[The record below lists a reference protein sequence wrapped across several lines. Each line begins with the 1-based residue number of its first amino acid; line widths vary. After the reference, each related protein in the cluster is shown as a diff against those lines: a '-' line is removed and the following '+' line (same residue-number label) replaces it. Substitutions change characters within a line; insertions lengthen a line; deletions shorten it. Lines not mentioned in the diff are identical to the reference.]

1 MPTCQIAGGEI
12 SMVRKFL
19 ADKRGATAIEYSM
32 IAALISVA
40 IVAGARAIGLNITS
54 TMYGAIV
61 SNLN

>member
-1 MPTCQIAGGEI
+1 
-12 SMVRKFL
+12 
-19 ADKRGATAIEYSM
+19 M
-32 IAALISVA
+32 IAVLVSVA